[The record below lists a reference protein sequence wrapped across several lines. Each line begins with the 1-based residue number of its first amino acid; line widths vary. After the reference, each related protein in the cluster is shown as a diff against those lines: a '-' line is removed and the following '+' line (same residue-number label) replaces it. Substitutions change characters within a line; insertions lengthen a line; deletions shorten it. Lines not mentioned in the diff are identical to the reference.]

1 MPTKR
6 PRPSKKTQIAAT
18 RREYNRLRRA
28 YHAAGKKAMGKPK
41 KSEARR
47 DYQLIK
53 REVNLVGRR
62 LGKLTGAHKG
72 R

>member
-6 PRPSKKTQIAAT
+6 PSKRTQIAET
-18 RREYNRLRRA
+18 RREYNKLRRA
-28 YHAAGKKAMGKPK
+28 YHAAGKKAMGKPQ
-41 KSEARR
+41 KSEARK

-53 REVNLVGRR
+53 REVNRVGTR